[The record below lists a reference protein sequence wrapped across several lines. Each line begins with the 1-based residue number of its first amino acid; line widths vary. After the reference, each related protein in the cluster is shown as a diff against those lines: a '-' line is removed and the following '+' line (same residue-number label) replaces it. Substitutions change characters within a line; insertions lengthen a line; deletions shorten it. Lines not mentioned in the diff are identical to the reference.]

1 MLSRI
6 QFYTKEERM
15 THPLA
20 RLFSEAMWQT
30 VFHGE
35 LDAIYQVL
43 MLESHE
49 ERLQEIIVSCQAQ
62 SFNTANNISKASV
75 RSTLPPWI
83 NFAGKFSPSSEDL
96 IYNSSTKEI
105 IWNIGNIPRGTGITT
120 TGKEVSFVVT
130 FIPSLS
136 QVNTIP
142 VIINDAT
149 LTGHDDFANL
159 DIRVNKASLNT
170 RLVNDS
176 AFPSNGDRVV
186 E

>member
-62 SFNTANNISKASV
+62 SFNTANNISWQRAFLAIAVSHPYFTPDQLINV
-75 RSTLPPWI
+75 SRLLTPLPL
-83 NFAGKFSPSSEDL
+83 SDE
-96 IYNSSTKEI
+96 
-105 IWNIGNIPRGTGITT
+105 NI
-120 TGKEVSFVVT
+120 F
-130 FIPSLS
+130 
-136 QVNTIP
+136 QC
-142 VIINDAT
+142 
-149 LTGHDDFANL
+149 
-159 DIRVNKASLNT
+159 
-170 RLVNDS
+170 
-176 AFPSNGDRVV
+176 
-186 E
+186 